1 MSELMHYGTPRHSG
15 RYPWGSGKNPQ
26 RSKNFK
32 SKVDELKRKGL
43 TESQIAKGFGM
54 SVDHLRARVSISSN
68 EINKENVDRAN
79 RLKEKGYSNVKI
91 GEIMGHPESTIRAWL
106 KPGARDK
113 RDATLNVADELM
125 KQVDN
130 KGYIDVGRGAELSL
144 NTTDTKLKTAIA
156 IAEEKG
162 YKKINVQ
169 VDQLG
174 TASGQKTT
182 ISVLAPPGTTY
193 RDVVANMDKIKPID
207 DGSPD
212 AIAKEISK
220 LGLPP
225 VNSISSDRIKV
236 VYAEQHGTDK
246 DGVIELRRGLED
258 LNLGEA
264 RYAQVRIGVDGTHY
278 LKGMAMYS
286 DKVPEGFDVIF
297 NTNKHEGTPLEKVL
311 KPMKDDPDNPFGASI
326 KKEGDLSR
334 VPRYFTDKDGN
345 VHVSPI
351 NVVNE
356 EGDWGKW
363 SKTLASQMLSKQPLQ
378 LAKKQ
383 LDLTYSIKK
392 SEFDEIMSLTNP
404 VVKRKLLE
412 SFADDCDASAV
423 HLKAA
428 ALPRQ
433 AAHVILPISSLK
445 DNEIYAPH
453 YNSGEMVALIRFPHA
468 GTFEIPVLKV
478 NNSNKEAD
486 SLIRNARDAV
496 GINSSVAERLSGAD
510 FDGDTVLVIPTGG
523 AVKIKSTPQLEGL
536 KDFDPKEKYKIDRSD
551 PIQDKIPKI
560 KPQTKQTEMGKVSN
574 LITDMTIKGASP
586 EELARAVRH
595 SMVVIDSEKHDL
607 DYRRSARE
615 NGIDELKQIYQE
627 RDDGGYGGASTL
639 ISRAKSETRVPR
651 RKELAPDPETG
662 EKRYEYKK
670 GDTYL
675 DKKGNVVTRTQ
686 TSTQMGETKDAT
698 TLISVNNTPIER
710 EYARYA
716 NQMKD
721 LGNEARKEYMA
732 LGRELPRRSPTAA
745 KTYAKEVSE
754 LNSALN
760 VALKNAPKE
769 RQAQLIANTV
779 VSAKRKANPDMTNE
793 ELKKIKGQALA
804 TARIR
809 TGAQKQL
816 IEFTDRQWEAVQN
829 NAISPTKLSK
839 ILNNSNM
846 DDVRK
851 RATPRQIKGM
861 SNAQIALAK
870 SMHARGYELT
880 EIADRFGVSPSTISN
895 NI

>member
-32 SKVDELKRKGL
+32 SKVDELKKKGL

-54 SVDHLRARVSISSN
+54 SVDQLRARVSISSN

-174 TASGQKTT
+174 TAAGQKTT

-193 RDVVANMDKIKPID
+193 RDVVSNMDKIKPIED
-207 DGSPD
+207 NDPNY
-212 AIAKEISK
+212 IAKEISK

-258 LNLGEA
+258 LNLGGA

-286 DKVPEGFDVIF
+286 DKMPEGVDVIF

-326 KKEGDLSR
+326 KSEDALSS

-404 VVKRKLLE
+404 VVKKKLLE

-453 YNSGEMVALIRFPHA
+453 YKSGEMVALIRFPHA

-478 NNSNKEAD
+478 NNSNKEAN
-486 SLIRNARDAV
+486 SLIHNARDAV

-536 KDFDPKEKYKIDRSD
+536 KGFDPKEQYKIDRSD

-560 KPQTKQTEMGKVSN
+560 KPQTKQLEMGKVSN

-615 NGIDELKQIYQE
+615 NGIDELKQIYQV
-627 RDDGGYGGASTL
+627 RPDGGYGGASTL
-639 ISRAKSETRVPR
+639 ISKAKSEERVYR
-651 RKELAPDPETG
+651 RKELSPDPETG

-675 DKKGNVVTRTQ
+675 DKKGNVVRRTME
-686 TSTQMGETKDAT
+686 STQMAEAKDAT
-698 TLISVNNTPIER
+698 KLISVNNTAMER
-710 EYARYA
+710 AYAKYA
-716 NQMKD
+716 NQMKA
-721 LGNEARKEYMA
+721 LGNEARKEYVA
-732 LGRELPRRSPTAA
+732 LGKELPRRSPTAA
-745 KTYAKEVSE
+745 KTYAKEVAE

-760 VALKNAPKE
+760 LAEKNAPKE
-769 RQAQLIANTV
+769 RQAQLIANAV
-779 VSAKRKANPDMTNE
+779 VSAKRKANPDMTKE
-793 ELKKIKGQALA
+793 EIKKLKGQALA

-816 IEFTDRQWEAVQN
+816 IIFSDRQWEAVQN

-839 ILNNSNM
+839 ILNNSDM
-846 DDVRK
+846 DAVRK
-851 RATPRQIKGM
+851 RATPRQTKGM

-870 SMHARGYELT
+870 SMSARGYTLT
-880 EIADRFGVSPSTISN
+880 EIADRFGVSTTTISN